1 MASDEQEHREKARLL
16 VASNRGPVTVEAVEG
31 GEDEVRRG
39 GGGLVSGMQTALAAS
54 EGAVW
59 VCSALSDRER
69 TLARSAQG
77 RPLSAVGVDTG
88 DLEVR
93 MLPIDAMTFRR
104 AYNGIANSTL
114 WYLAHMLY
122 EPARSPVF
130 DSAWGRQW
138 LAYERYNRQ
147 FAEALAQ
154 DAADG
159 ATVMVQD
166 YHLFLVPDML
176 RQLRPDVRIGHFTH
190 TPFAPALYFGM
201 LPDGVA
207 RSLLTGMLGADILG
221 FHDPRWVRDF
231 QDCCASVLDA
241 RIDGDAV
248 VVDGRRVECR
258 VFPLGVDA
266 GELEDRS
273 RRRDAIA
280 RHGYL
285 SSLVGDCAVIT
296 RVDRTELSKN
306 ILRGLLAYREFLR
319 MYPDWQGRV
328 VHLAFA
334 YPSRYDLPEYR
345 EYASAVER
353 LGREIEDE
361 FGTDDW
367 SPLHLQI
374 ADDLPGSLAAMRMA
388 DVLLINPIRDGMNLV
403 VKEGLVLSERDAV
416 AVLSRMAGAAPELGA
431 DALLVNPYDVTETA
445 QAIHRALTMD
455 PAERAARAERQRAA
469 ASKGNPVLWF
479 RDQIEAVER
488 VPVRTG
494 RPAAGG

>member
-1 MASDEQEHREKARLL
+1 MGSPERAHLL
-16 VASNRGPVTVEAVEG
+16 IASNRGPVTVEAVEG

-54 EGAVW
+54 PGAVW

-69 TLARSAQG
+69 VLARRAQG
-77 RPLSAVGVDTG
+77 RPLSSVDVDTG
-88 DLEVR
+88 DIAVR
-93 MLPIDAMTFRR
+93 MLPIDSGTFRR

-114 WYLAHMLY
+114 WYLAHLLY

-130 DSAWGRQW
+130 DAAWTRQW
-138 LAYERYNRQ
+138 RSYERYNQ
-147 FAEALAQ
+147 EFADALAQ
-154 DAADG
+154 DAAEG

-166 YHLFLVPDML
+166 YHLCLVPAML
-176 RQLRPDVRIGHFTH
+176 RERRPDVRIGHFTH
-190 TPFAPALYFGM
+190 TPFAPALYFSM
-201 LPDGVA
+201 LPDDVA
-207 RSLLTGMLGADILG
+207 RQLLLGMLGADVLG

-231 QDCCASVLDA
+231 QECCATVLGA
-241 RIDGDAV
+241 QIEDGAV
-248 VVDGRRVECR
+248 ALGGRRIECR

-266 GELEDRS
+266 EELVARS
-273 RRRDAIA
+273 RRRDALA
-280 RHGYL
+280 RYTYL
-285 SSLVGDCAVIT
+285 ESIVGDCAVIA

-306 ILRGLLAYREFLR
+306 ILRGLQAYREFLR
-319 MYPDWQGRV
+319 SHPEWQGRV
-328 VHLAFA
+328 IHLAFA

-345 EYASAVER
+345 EYAGAIER

-367 SPLHLQI
+367 SPLYLQI

-431 DALLVNPYDVTETA
+431 DALLVNPYDVSETA
-445 QAIHRALTMD
+445 DAIHRALTM
-455 PAERAARAERQRAA
+455 PPEEKAERASRQRVAA
-469 ASKGNPVLWF
+469 GAGDPVSWF
-479 RDQIEAVER
+479 RAQIEAVEA
-488 VPVRTG
+488 VPA
-494 RPAAGG
+494 RPVV

>member
-1 MASDEQEHREKARLL
+1 MADDDGRHRKPATLL

-54 EGAVW
+54 PGAVW

-69 TLARSAQG
+69 SLARSAGG
-77 RPLSAVGVDTG
+77 RPLSSVGVDTG

-122 EPARSPVF
+122 EPARAPVF
-130 DSAWGRQW
+130 DSAWTRQW
-138 LAYERYNRQ
+138 QAYERYNRQ

-159 ATVMVQD
+159 ATVMIQD
-166 YHLFLVPDML
+166 YHLYLAPGML
-176 RQLRPDVRIGHFTH
+176 RELRPDVRIGHFTH
-190 TPFAPALYFGM
+190 TPFAPALYFSM
-201 LPDGVA
+201 LPEAV
-207 RSLLTGMLGADILG
+207 RRQLLLGMLGADVLG
-221 FHDPRWVRDF
+221 FHDARWVRDF
-231 QDCCASVLDA
+231 QDCCAQVLGA
-241 RIDGDAV
+241 QIEEHAV
-248 VVDGRRVECR
+248 IFDGRRVECS

-266 GELEDRS
+266 KELTDRS
-273 RRRDAIA
+273 RRRDALA
-280 RHGYL
+280 RYSYL
-285 SSLVGDCAVIT
+285 SSLVGDCAVIA

-319 MYPDWQGRV
+319 TYPDWQGRV
-328 VHLAFA
+328 IHLAFA

-345 EYASAVER
+345 EYASAIER

-367 SPLHLQI
+367 SPLYLQI

-388 DVLLINPIRDGMNLV
+388 DVLLINPVRDGMNLV

-431 DALLVNPYDVTETA
+431 DALLVNPYDVSETA
-445 QAIHRALTMD
+445 QALYSGLTMS
-455 PAERAARAERQRAA
+455 PQERSARAERQRAA
-469 ASKGNPVLWF
+469 ASAGDPVRWF
-479 RDQIEAVER
+479 QDQIDAVEA
-488 VPVRTG
+488 T
-494 RPAAGG
+494 PAR